1 MSHVT
6 DVILITPIAPVEA
19 VDEFI
24 KWVDERAYCSDG
36 KTKCAGLQ
44 RMNEDDASGSKVL
57 QCEIYAAAFNHWS
70 NNIEPMLEK
79 FESLKLHSYEH
90 CVLIVQDE
98 HDENFRVYRTG
109 EPCLDLNDWSDGCPL
124 CGDKR

>member
-1 MSHVT
+1 MSHIT
-6 DVILITPIAPVEA
+6 DIVLITSISPPEA
-19 VDEFI
+19 VREFMG
-24 KWVDERAYCSDG
+24 WVEERA
-36 KTKCAGLQ
+36 KTGRGEPCAGL
-44 RMNEDDASGSKVL
+44 RRLNEDDAGGSKVL
-57 QCEIYAAAFNHWS
+57 CLEIYAAAFNHWS

-79 FESLKLHSYEH
+79 FESLKLNAYEH

-98 HDENFRVYRTG
+98 HDENFIVYRTG